1 MSSSIHHSLH
11 QYIRAYHKQQWMRG
25 LLRWLMMVSFISG
38 FVFYAEYLF
47 WLSSIAKTILFV
59 SLLSAFSY
67 WCYAWIL
74 KPLIHFY
81 GGLGKLTEEDAA
93 RKIGREIPVI
103 GDKLLNYLQLNHEAE
118 LSNSQS
124 INVGLLK
131 ASIDQK
137 TVELS
142 RVPILESLPWGEYRN
157 YTKKVTVALIFIGLI
172 YISQA
177 SKLGEGIQR
186 MANFSKTY
194 VPQAPFKIRFLNS
207 WEIVEGSP
215 LLLEASIEGRS
226 FPESIEFVCEGQNKK
241 FKKLG
246 PSSFTLR
253 KEDVRES
260 MKFMVKAAGFE
271 FGPYEVRV
279 IKRPQWDAIELFA
292 DYPDYTGAMDG
303 PLAVSNR
310 LSVPEGTVLSWT
322 LRTKYADKLWLTKGV
337 DNAWMSPVEI
347 GNKYKLLVKS
357 PIELR
362 FLLKGKLGAVSDTIA
377 SSIAI
382 VSDLYPNLEV
392 QSIADS
398 FKIGTWYLSGL
409 ASDDYGI
416 SSIKFHYRAVGKGL
430 AAKDTQWQHKA
441 VFDGQKQ
448 QVGIAFG
455 LDSRQLVPTNAAA
468 IEYYFSAVDN
478 DKVNGGKTT
487 KTEIRTLKLLDEIS
501 LVRTLEKQEAGI
513 GKGMSSGVKELKE
526 MQREAGKL
534 QESMRNER
542 SLDWNQESKV
552 EKFIQEQQKML
563 NTLKQLQQKQEK
575 INEQKKNL
583 NPVKPE
589 LQQKKDEINKQLKQL
604 SNPEMQKL
612 LEEINKLLQQKAD
625 KQQLQQKMDEVKSM
639 NRQQAMELE
648 KLMEQL
654 KSLEL
659 EEAVDLQLKA
669 MQEWIEKQEALEK
682 KTQGATKSELAELK
696 KEQEQLNQ
704 DLNKLDEGSKEIEEK
719 NKALEKPMELNRGE
733 KARNDAKEEAKQAA
747 QNLGEQKKSAATEKQ
762 RKSAEKMKEAM
773 QQLEQSFQKEQE
785 KRMAEDYQTLRA
797 LLDNLIEL
805 SGRQETHFLELRKI
819 NADNPRLSFLN
830 KEQMKLKESWL
841 FLEDSLEALAKRQMA
856 INQFVTKELNGINYR
871 MEESLERLRVRN
883 LRQAAVEEQYV
894 MSGMNSLADMLM
906 ESLQN
911 MQQQMQQQQKEGNQA
926 CSNPN
931 NSGKG
936 KGKPKP
942 GGKLSEGQEK
952 LGEQLQKLQQMKQG
966 KSGGAKGGQNQK
978 PGEGDNSGD
987 GDESKRMNQ
996 ELAKMAL
1003 MQEQL
1008 RRQVEQL
1015 RKEMGGGD
1023 PSTNQ
1028 LLKETEQLMEQ
1039 QERDIVNGKIGAQNV
1054 DRQKQIM
1061 TRLLE
1066 HEKADRKQGEEDKR
1080 ESNKGNGLTAEVPPE
1095 IKAEVL
1101 KKVSEKEQLRKSLP
1115 GLTPYYQNANS
1126 EFLRG
1131 VR

>member
-1 MSSSIHHSLH
+1 MLSAVHLSLQ

-25 LLRWLMMVSFISG
+25 LLRWLLIVFFTSG
-38 FVFYAEYLF
+38 IIFYLEY
-47 WLSSIAKTILFV
+47 WLWLNKIAKTSLIL
-59 SLLSAFSY
+59 SLSSFYLY
-67 WCYAWIL
+67 WGYCWFL
-74 KPLIHFY
+74 LPLRRYY
-81 GGLGKLTEEDAA
+81 GSKGTLTLEEAA
-93 RKIGREIPVI
+93 QKIGAEIPEV
-103 GDKLLNYLQLNHEAE
+103 GDKLLNFLQLNAGSESSASASVNISLIKASVEQKTIE
-118 LSNSQS
+118 LS
-124 INVGLLK
+124 K
-131 ASIDQK
+131 
-137 TVELS
+137 
-142 RVPILESLPWGEYRN
+142 VPILESLPWREYRKF
-157 YTKKVTVALIFIGLI
+157 TQRAAIVFACIGII
-172 YISQA
+172 YVSQA

-186 MANFSKTY
+186 MAHFNTTY
-194 VPQAPFKIRFLNS
+194 VPQAPFRISFSNA
-207 WEIVEGSP
+207 WEIAEGNTVELKALIDGKS
-215 LLLEASIEGRS
+215 L
-226 FPESIEFVCEGQNKK
+226 PESLEFMWKGQRKK
-241 FKKLG
+241 FKKTG
-246 PSSFTLR
+246 PATYQLR
-253 KEDVRES
+253 IEDIRES
-260 MKFMVKAAGFE
+260 IQFKVKAAGFE
-271 FGPYEVRV
+271 FGTYEIRV
-279 IKRPQWDAIELFA
+279 IKRPQWEAIELLA
-292 DYPDYTGAMDG
+292 DYPDYTGYPDG
-303 PLAVSNR
+303 AIPVSDR
-310 LSVPEGTVLSWT
+310 ILVPEGTVLNWKLKS
-322 LRTKYADKLWLTKGV
+322 KFAQQLWLTKGFDKHWQPAV
-337 DNAWMSPVEI
+337 RLN
-347 GNKYKLLVKS
+347 NHYKLLVKS
-357 PIELR
+357 PVELR
-362 FLLKGKLGAVSDTIA
+362 FLLQGKLGITSDTIA
-377 SSIAI
+377 QNIA
-382 VSDLYPNLEV
+382 VVPDLFPTLDV
-392 QSIADS
+392 QSTADS

-416 SSIKFHYRAVGKGL
+416 ASVRFHYRAIGAGL
-430 AAKDTQWQHKA
+430 ASKDTQWQSKRL
-441 VFDGQKQ
+441 FEGQKQ
-448 QVGIAFG
+448 QIGIAFG
-455 LDSRQLVPTNAAA
+455 LDSRQLVPTNASS
-468 IEYYFSAVDN
+468 IEYYFTAVDN
-478 DKVNGGKTT
+478 DKVNGGKQS
-487 KTEIRTLKLLDEIS
+487 KTEVRTLKILDEIS
-501 LVRTLEKQEAGI
+501 TARSLEKQEAGI

-526 MQREAGKL
+526 MQREADKL

-542 SLDWNQESKV
+542 NLDWNQENKV

-589 LQQKKDEINKQLKQL
+589 IQQKKDEINKQLKQL

-612 LEEINKLLQQKAD
+612 LEEINRLLQQKAD
-625 KQQLQQKMDEVKSM
+625 KQQLQEKMDEIKSM
-639 NRQQAMELE
+639 NREQTMELE

-659 EEAVDLQLKA
+659 EEAVDLQVKA
-669 MQEWIEKQEALEK
+669 MQAWIDKQEALEK
-682 KTQGATKSELAELK
+682 KTEKAPKSELEQLK
-696 KEQEQLNQ
+696 KEQDQLNQ
-704 DLNKLDEGSKEIEEK
+704 ELNKLDEGSKEIEEK
-719 NKALEKPMELNRGE
+719 NKALEKPMELNQGD
-733 KARNDAKEEAKQAA
+733 KARNEAKEEAKQAA

-773 QQLEQSFQKEQE
+773 NQLEQSFQKEQE
-785 KRMAEDYQTLRA
+785 KRMSEDYQTLRA

-805 SGRQETHFLELRKI
+805 SGRQESHFLELRKI
-819 NADNPRLSFLN
+819 NSDNPRLGYLN

-871 MEESLERLRVRN
+871 MEEALERLRVRN

-894 MSGMNSLADMLM
+894 MAGMNSLADMLM

-966 KSGGAKGGQNQK
+966 KSGASKGGQNQK
-978 PGEGDNSGD
+978 PGEGESSGE

-1015 RKEMGGGD
+1015 RRELGGGD

-1039 QERDIVNGKIGAQNV
+1039 QERDIVNGKLGVQNI
-1054 DRQKQIM
+1054 DRQKQIL

-1115 GLTPYYQNANS
+1115 GLTPYYQSVNS
-1126 EFLRG
+1126 EYLRG

>member
-1 MSSSIHHSLH
+1 MSSTVHQSLQ
-11 QYIRAYHKQQWMRG
+11 QYIRAYHKQQWMQG
-25 LLRWLMMVSFISG
+25 ILRWLMVVSFISG
-38 FVFYAEYLF
+38 SVFYLEYIL
-47 WLSSIAKTILFV
+47 WLSSVYKTLLFIGLI
-59 SLLSAFSY
+59 STFAFWGY
-67 WCYAWIL
+67 TWIL
-74 KPLIHFY
+74 KPLIHWY
-81 GGLGKLTEEDAA
+81 GGSGRLTEEDAA
-93 RKIGREIPVI
+93 QKIGQEIPAI
-103 GDKLLNYLQLNHEAE
+103 GDKLLNYLQLNSESRLPASTFINLGLIQASIEQKTLE
-118 LSNSQS
+118 LS
-124 INVGLLK
+124 K
-131 ASIDQK
+131 
-137 TVELS
+137 
-142 RVPILESLPWGEYRN
+142 VPIVESLPWGEYRK
-157 YTKKVTVALIFIGLI
+157 YIKKASLALVFIGVI

-186 MANFSKTY
+186 MAHFTKTY
-194 VPQAPFKIRFLNS
+194 VPQAPFNIQFSNP
-207 WEIVEGSP
+207 WEIVEGST
-215 LLLEASIEGRS
+215 LLLTLNIEGKLL
-226 FPESIEFVCEGQNKK
+226 PESVELWSEGQNKK
-241 FKKLG
+241 FRKTG
-246 PSSFTLR
+246 PSSFVFR

-260 MKFMVKAAGFE
+260 VTFWVKAAGFE

-279 IKRPQWDAIELFA
+279 IKRPQWEAIELYA
-292 DYPDYTGAMDG
+292 DYPDYTGEVDG
-303 PLAVSNR
+303 PLAVSSG
-310 LSVPEGTVLSWT
+310 LSVPEGTMLSWK
-322 LRTKYADKLWLTKGV
+322 LKTKYADKLWLTKGI
-337 DNAWMSPVEI
+337 NNSWSQPTEI
-347 GNKYKLLVKS
+347 GKNYQLFVKS
-357 PIELR
+357 PVELR
-362 FLLKGKLGAVSDTIA
+362 FLLQGKLGAVSDTIA
-377 SSIAI
+377 TSIAVI
-382 VSDLYPNLEV
+382 SDLYPNVDV
-392 QSIADS
+392 QSTADS

-416 SSIKFHYRAVGKGL
+416 STVKFYYRAMGKGL
-430 AAKDTQWQHKA
+430 SVKDTQWQYKT
-441 VFDGQKQ
+441 VFEGQKQ
-448 QVGIAFG
+448 QIGIAFG
-455 LDSRQLVPTNAAA
+455 LDSRQLVPINASA

-478 DKVNGGKTT
+478 DRLNGGKTT

-501 LVRTLEKQEAGI
+501 LLRSLEKQEAGI

-542 SLDWNQESKV
+542 SLDWNQENQV

-659 EEAVDLQLKA
+659 EEAVDLQVKA

-682 KTQGATKSELAELK
+682 KTQGANKSELAELK

-704 DLNKLDEGSKEIEEK
+704 ELNKLDEGSKEIEEK
-719 NKALEKPMELNRGE
+719 NKALETPMDLNQGE
-733 KARNDAKEEAKQAA
+733 KARNEAKEEAKQAA

-871 MEESLERLRVRN
+871 MEEALERLRIRN

-978 PGEGDNSGD
+978 PGEGENNGD

-1015 RKEMGGGD
+1015 RKELGGGD

-1080 ESNKGNGLTAEVPPE
+1080 ESNKGNGITAEVPPE

>member
-1 MSSSIHHSLH
+1 MSSSVHHSLQ
-11 QYIRAYHKQQWMRG
+11 QYIRAYHKQQWMQG
-25 LLRWLMMVSFISG
+25 LLRWLIVVSFISG
-38 FVFYAEYLF
+38 SVFYLEYML
-47 WLSSIAKTILFV
+47 WLSSIAKTMVFTVLI
-59 SLLSAFSY
+59 SAFAF

-74 KPLIHFY
+74 KPLSHYY
-81 GGLGKLTEEDAA
+81 GGRGQLTEEEAA
-93 RKIGREIPVI
+93 KKIGQEIPTV
-103 GDKLLNYLQLNHEAE
+103 GDKLLNYLQLNAE
-118 LSNSQS
+118 SQLSISTS
-124 INVGLLK
+124 INIGLIQ
-131 ASIDQK
+131 ASIEQK
-137 TVELS
+137 TLELS
-142 RVPILESLPWGEYRN
+142 RVPIVESLPWSEYRKF
-157 YTKKVTVALIFIGLI
+157 TQKAIVVLVFIGVI

-186 MANFSKTY
+186 MAHFTKTF
-194 VPQAPFKIRFLNS
+194 VPQAPFKINFSNS
-207 WEIVEGSP
+207 WVIVEGSS
-215 LLLEASIEGRS
+215 LKLQVDVVGKSL
-226 FPESIEFVCEGQNKK
+226 PESIEFAGEGQSKK

-246 PSSFTLR
+246 PSRFIFQQD
-253 KEDVRES
+253 DVRES
-260 MKFMVKAAGFE
+260 VKFRVKAAGFE

-279 IKRPQWDAIELFA
+279 IKRPQWEAIELFA
-292 DYPDYTGAMDG
+292 DYPDYTGAVDG
-303 PLAVSNR
+303 PLAVSSSI
-310 LSVPEGTVLSWT
+310 SVPEGTVLNWK
-322 LRTKYADKLWLTKGV
+322 LKTKYADKLWLTKGMG
-337 DNAWMSPVEI
+337 NSWLLPVEI
-347 GNKYKLLVKS
+347 GNNYRLFVKS
-357 PIELR
+357 PVNLR
-362 FLLKGKLGAVSDTIA
+362 FLLQGKLGAASDTIA

-382 VSDLYPNLEV
+382 ISDLYPNLEV
-392 QSIADS
+392 QSTADS
-398 FKIGTWYLSGL
+398 LKIGTWYLSGL

-416 SSIKFHYRAVGKGL
+416 SSIKFHFRAVGNGL
-430 AAKDTQWQHKA
+430 SIKDTLWQHKTL
-441 VFDGQKQ
+441 FDGQKQ

-478 DKVNGGKTT
+478 DKVNGGKTA

-501 LVRTLEKQEAGI
+501 LVRSLEKQEAGI

-534 QESMRNER
+534 QESMRNDR
-542 SLDWNQESKV
+542 SLDWNQENKV

-575 INEQKKNL
+575 INEQKKSL

-659 EEAVDLQLKA
+659 EEAVDLQVKA

-682 KTQGATKSELAELK
+682 KTQGANKSELAELK

-704 DLNKLDEGSKEIEEK
+704 ELNKLDEGSKEIEEK
-719 NKALEKPMELNRGE
+719 NKALEKPMDLNQGE
-733 KARNDAKEEAKQAA
+733 KARNEAKEEAKQAA
-747 QNLGEQKKSAATEKQ
+747 QNLGEQKKSAATDKQ

-819 NADNPRLSFLN
+819 NADNPRLSYLN

-871 MEESLERLRVRN
+871 MEEALERLRVRN

-952 LGEQLQKLQQMKQG
+952 LGEQLQKLQQIKQG
-966 KSGGAKGGQNQK
+966 KSAGAKGGQNQK
-978 PGEGDNSGD
+978 PGDGDNSGD
-987 GDESKRMNQ
+987 GDEDKRMNQ

-1015 RKEMGGGD
+1015 RKELGGGD

-1101 KKVSEKEQLRKSLP
+1101 KKVSEKEQLRKCLP